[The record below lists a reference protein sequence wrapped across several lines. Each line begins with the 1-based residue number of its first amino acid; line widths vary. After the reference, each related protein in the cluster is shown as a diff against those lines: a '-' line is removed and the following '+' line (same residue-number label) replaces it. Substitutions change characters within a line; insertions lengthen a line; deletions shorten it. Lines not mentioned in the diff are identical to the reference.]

1 METRANYVL
10 IGSFAAAIV
19 ASVFLFLVWLTGFE
33 GDAEF
38 EPYDVVFDGSVAGLS
53 VGGDV
58 RYNGIK
64 VGEVSQIALGA
75 DPRLVRIRINVD
87 ERTPV
92 TKDSKA
98 RLEFQGI
105 TGVAFIEI
113 TGGAPNSPPLM
124 PENGSD
130 VPVIVADRSA
140 VQQLITS
147 APQVL
152 TAANDLL
159 VRVDRLLG
167 ENEGQISATVRDVET
182 VSGTI
187 SANHQEIDE
196 IIKNL
201 AVASEQIAE
210 ITVKLN
216 GTLNEVER
224 ATGAYG
230 DLAVEARELVADV
243 RPAMQQLSDS
253 SVPEVDRL
261 LRDTRRMVTSV
272 NRLVTELERNPTEFL
287 LGDEPA
293 EYGN

>member
-1 METRANYVL
+1 VETRANYIL
-10 IGSFAAAIV
+10 IGAFSAATVLA
-19 ASVFLFLVWLTGFE
+19 AFLFLVWLTGFD

-38 EPYDVVFDGSVAGLS
+38 ETYDVVFDGSVAGLS
-53 VGGDV
+53 LGGDV

-64 VGEVSQIALGA
+64 VGEVTEISLGA
-75 DPRLVRIRINVD
+75 DPRLVRIRIEVN

-92 TKDSKA
+92 TVDSQA

-113 TGGAPNSPPLM
+113 TGGTPQSAPLVAEGDN
-124 PENGSD
+124 EY
-130 VPVIVADRSA
+130 PVIVADRSA

-147 APQVL
+147 APLVL

-159 VRVDRLLG
+159 VRIDRLLG
-167 ENEGQISATVRDVET
+167 ENEGQLSATVRDVET

-187 SANHQEIDE
+187 ASNHDEIDQ

-201 AVASEQIAE
+201 ATATQQIAE
-210 ITVKLN
+210 ITEKMN
-216 GTLNEVER
+216 GAVGEIEV
-224 ATGAYG
+224 AAGAYG
-230 DLAVEARELVADV
+230 ALAEDARGLVIEAR
-243 RPAMQQLSDS
+243 PALEQLSNS

-261 LRDTRRMVTSV
+261 LRDTRRMISSV
-272 NRLVTELERNPTEFL
+272 DRLVVELERNPTEFL

>member
-1 METRANYVL
+1 
-10 IGSFAAAIV
+10 
-19 ASVFLFLVWLTGFE
+19 
-33 GDAEF
+33 
-38 EPYDVVFDGSVAGLS
+38 
-53 VGGDV
+53 
-58 RYNGIK
+58 
-64 VGEVSQIALGA
+64 
-75 DPRLVRIRINVD
+75 
-87 ERTPV
+87 
-92 TKDSKA
+92 
-98 RLEFQGI
+98 
-105 TGVAFIEI
+105 
-113 TGGAPNSPPLM
+113 
-124 PENGSD
+124 
-130 VPVIVADRSA
+130 
-140 VQQLITS
+140 
-147 APQVL
+147 
-152 TAANDLL
+152 
-159 VRVDRLLG
+159 
-167 ENEGQISATVRDVET
+167 VET

-216 GTLNEVER
+216 GSLNEVER

>member
-10 IGSFAAAIV
+10 IGSFAAATIV
-19 ASVFLFLVWLTGFE
+19 AVFLFLVWLTGFE
-33 GDAEF
+33 GDTQF
-38 EPYDVVFDGSVAGLS
+38 ESYDVVFDGSVAGLS

-64 VGEVSQIALGA
+64 VGEVATIALGA
-75 DPRLVRIRINVD
+75 DPRLVRIRISVD

-92 TKDSKA
+92 TRDSKA

-113 TGGAPNSPPLM
+113 TGGAPNSPPLLVK
-124 PENGSD
+124 NGDD

-187 SANHQEIDE
+187 SSNHQEIDQ

-201 AVASEQIAE
+201 AVASEQIAD

-216 GTLNEVER
+216 GTLDNVET
-224 ATGAYG
+224 AAGAYG
-230 DLAVEARELVADV
+230 DLAIEAKGLVEDA
-243 RPAMQQLSDS
+243 RPALRQLSDS

-261 LRDTRRMVTSV
+261 LRDTRRMISSV
-272 NRLVTELERNPTEFL
+272 NRLVVELERNPTEFL

>member
-1 METRANYVL
+1 METRANYIL
-10 IGSFAAAIV
+10 IGAFSAATVLA
-19 ASVFLFLVWLTGFE
+19 AFLFLVWLTGFD

-38 EPYDVVFDGSVAGLS
+38 ETYDVIFDGSVAGLS
-53 VGGDV
+53 LGGDV

-64 VGEVSQIALGA
+64 VGEVSEIALGS
-75 DPRLVRIRINVD
+75 DPRLVRIRINVN

-92 TKDSKA
+92 TVDSQA

-113 TGGAPNSPPLM
+113 TGGTPNSAPLVAEGDNEY
-124 PENGSD
+124 PI
-130 VPVIVADRSA
+130 IVADRSA

-147 APQVL
+147 APLVL

-159 VRVDRLLG
+159 VRIDRLLG
-167 ENEGQISATVRDVET
+167 ENEGQLSATVRDVET

-187 SANHQEIDE
+187 ASNHDEIDQ

-201 AVASEQIAE
+201 ATATQQIAE
-210 ITVKLN
+210 ITEKMN
-216 GTLNEVER
+216 GAVGEIEV
-224 ATGAYG
+224 AAGAYG
-230 DLAVEARELVADV
+230 ALAEDARGLVTEAR
-243 RPAMQQLSDS
+243 PALEQLSNS

-261 LRDTRRMVTSV
+261 LRDTRRMISSV
-272 NRLVTELERNPTEFL
+272 DRLVVELERNPTEFL

-293 EYGN
+293 EYSN

>member
-33 GDAEF
+33 GDTEF

-113 TGGAPNSPPLM
+113 TGGTPNSPPLT